1 MVMPPSPAPAA
12 TALPSVSPE
21 EAESYVMRRMSLRH
35 LRVLLALSEAG
46 SLSAAAD
53 ALHVTQPAVSKT
65 LAEMEQGLGQ
75 TLFARRGRSLRA
87 TALGQRLIQLARKLE
102 AGLARGGEDV
112 ASMVRGA
119 SGELLIGSTNAALAQ
134 VLPDAMAAMKLE
146 FPNVTLSVRTHA
158 LSELFSELR
167 SGQLDMVIA
176 RVPAHDLPTDLES
189 LCLIEQQEVLVISA
203 QHPLAKA
210 GGRVGWDTLSQ
221 QAWIWHLPHT
231 RSRALQDKRWQQM
244 GLPLPRN
251 VIETGDLMLTLSLLK
266 RMPCVT
272 IMPMHVARMAAQ
284 AGVAVILPLEA
295 NLGLA
300 DLTLWH
306 LREPQ
311 GELVERFKQLLSE
324 AAQPMLTQA

>member
-1 MVMPPSPAPAA
+1 
-12 TALPSVSPE
+12 
-21 EAESYVMRRMSLRH
+21 MSLRH

-53 ALHVTQPAVSKT
+53 VLHVTQPAVSKT
-65 LAEMEQGLGQ
+65 LAEIEQGLGQ

-87 TALGQRLIQLARKLE
+87 TALGRRLVLLARKLE

-119 SGELLIGSTNAALAQ
+119 SGELLIGSTNVALAQ
-134 VLPDAMAAMKLE
+134 VLPDAMAAMKAE
-146 FPNVTLSVRTHA
+146 YPCVTLSVRTHA
-158 LSELFSELR
+158 LSELFAELR
-167 SGQLDMVIA
+167 SGRLDMVIA
-176 RVPAHDLPTDLES
+176 RVPPDELPTDLES
-189 LCLIEQQEVLVISA
+189 LCLIEQPEVLVISA
-203 QHPLAKA
+203 QHPLAKVR
-210 GGRVGWDTLSQ
+210 GRVSWETLSE

-231 RSRALQDKRWQQM
+231 RSRALQDRRWQQM

-251 VIETGDLMLTLSLLK
+251 VIETGDLILTLNLLR

-272 IMPMHVARMAAQ
+272 IMPMHVARVAAQ
-284 AGVAVILPLEA
+284 FGVAVILPLEA
-295 NLGLA
+295 SLGLA

-311 GELVERFKQLLSE
+311 GELVERFKQLLHL
-324 AAQPMLTQA
+324 AAQQAAHQA